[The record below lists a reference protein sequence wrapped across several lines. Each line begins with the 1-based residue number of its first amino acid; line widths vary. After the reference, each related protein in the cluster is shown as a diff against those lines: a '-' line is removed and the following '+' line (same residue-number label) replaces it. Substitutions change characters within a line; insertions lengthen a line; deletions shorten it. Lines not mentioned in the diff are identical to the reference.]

1 MKKILVVCG
10 AGVATSTVAINK
22 LKEELEKRGV
32 LNKVTIAQATITQL
46 PDMADNFDLIV
57 TTSNFTQN
65 INTPVVKGLSFI
77 TNIGKEKTV
86 DEIIKILQL

>member
-22 LKEELEKRGV
+22 LKEELEKRGL

-65 INTPVVKGLSFI
+65 INKPVVKGLSFI
-77 TNIGKEKTV
+77 TNVGKEKTV